1 MTTTTTPPTRL
12 RSRRVVVG
20 VAAALLIAL
29 AATWWITRSDERR
42 VNAACD
48 TYLGHREQL
57 RGALSETDEAIERA
71 VDAKADR
78 TGDQYF
84 NDADQVRSWIDQWLR
99 DSSGVIDSLE
109 HDKDASRLDRGAV
122 HSLTAVEEGFVE
134 LQSLLEKSA
143 PDEVAYWLPEV
154 GARMQGVDDTCLS
167 AARSPW
173 L

>member
-1 MTTTTTPPTRL
+1 VTTTTPNGR
-12 RSRRVVVG
+12 RSRSIVVG
-20 VAAALLIAL
+20 VAAALVIAL
-29 AATWWITRSDERR
+29 AATWLFTRSDERR

-48 TYLGHREQL
+48 TYLQHRELL

-71 VDAKADR
+71 VDAEADR
-78 TGDQYF
+78 TEDQYF
-84 NDADQVRSWIDQWLR
+84 NDADKVRSWIDQWLR
-99 DSSGVIDSLE
+99 ESPGVVDSLD

-122 HSLTAVEEGFVE
+122 HSLTGVEEGFVE

-143 PDEVAYWLPEV
+143 PNEVAYWLPEV
-154 GARMQGVDDTCLS
+154 AARMQGVDDTCLS